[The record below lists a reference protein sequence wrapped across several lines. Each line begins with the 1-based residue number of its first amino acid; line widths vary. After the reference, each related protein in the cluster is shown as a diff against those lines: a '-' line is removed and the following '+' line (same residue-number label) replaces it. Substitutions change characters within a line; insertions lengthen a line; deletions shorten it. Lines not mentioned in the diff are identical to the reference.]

1 MPDIYINTDR
11 PVDRSIVAG
20 INQPQREAPVGAFVA
35 GSSYDT
41 NIYFVLNDGSYDPAS
56 GSVNADVQ
64 VAIST
69 ISDPISGSYTL
80 TDGLAITGDIVY
92 GSSAKSVQDAL
103 NALNGGTGPN
113 LGSPGLVDVVKNSDT
128 QYTITF
134 RTFGAKTALNGN
146 TVSLYPESTPT
157 GSIAVNGS
165 ATEYAQQVIE
175 IVRQPS
181 IYQPNWTEI
190 TNGFN
195 ATLSLNT
202 TRLLQSL
209 VVDNGQPFYIEVK
222 LDGETVAREVV
233 GMELSTMPASAFSG
247 VVIQSLLDQFAA
259 NPLSNSYFDAASWVA
274 ALGDL
279 GGVTSVNGQVGDVF
293 VATTEQ
299 GALADT
305 AVQPASTDTLTN
317 KTIADIS
324 NNVHADLL
332 HLHVRATEPILKGQA
347 VKFDGYNQGQSSIE
361 VSLADQATDIS
372 IGLAQSDIANNALG
386 LVATSGVLEG
396 VDTSNF
402 AEGAILYVNGSGNL
416 QELEPPTGFSQ
427 PIALCLR
434 SNQNNG
440 VLDILA
446 DYPKQPASDVRND
459 STVTGATVKDALEYL
474 ETNLGI
480 QTWGG
485 ITGTL
490 SNQTDLQNALDAKQN
505 ILAEGAFVDGD
516 KTKLDGISPGAQV
529 NDPTTL
535 LDSDIGTTVQA
546 HSTIL
551 DNTTASFTT
560 ADETKLDAIIESP
573 TLGDVTS
580 NGAST
585 TNDISVGRIVTLHPS
600 NPANNNSATGNQACS
615 IGGVANVVN
624 GNRSV
629 SYGGRENQV
638 LGNDSSTIGGFG
650 QIVNGQEAEGL
661 GSTDTTLNTKY
672 TTAIGTINSVVGLGT
687 QGTSSNAS
695 KHSSVLG
702 GDTNIIESATEAVI
716 VGGTT
721 NTIQSTHHR
730 SVILGG
736 QNITTDAA
744 DTAYVPNLNVGS
756 GFKMPTG
763 ATDKYVLTTNANGVG
778 TWQENLSAGSA
789 SFAFNDNGASDQII
803 GDIPANWRNVTRKPN
818 DQLIIIGTSC
828 TDIGSLAFV
837 GHNNSDGGLHL
848 PDSVL
853 TIGTFAFQSYAG
865 NSLTKG
871 TLRLPVNLTRVEM
884 GVFQLA
890 KFSGELNLPS
900 GLTYIGTNAFAEGIY
915 GGDLT
920 IPNQVTEVGLNGFY
934 NNSFSGN
941 LTLPTS
947 LTTVGSGAFRNNA
960 GLTTC
965 DCYTTKTAI
974 DVTNSLNGTS
984 IATIHARATDATWT
998 AGAGQTIG
1006 DKTGITVIK
1015 DLT

>member
-41 NIYFVLNDGSYDPAS
+41 NLYFVRNDGSFDPAS

-64 VAIST
+64 IAIST
-69 ISDPISGSYTL
+69 ISDPVSGSYTL
-80 TDGLAITGDIVY
+80 TDGLAITGNIVY

-175 IVRQPS
+175 IVRQPA

-195 ATLSLNT
+195 ATIALNT

-209 VVDNGQPFYIEVK
+209 VVDQGQPFFIEVK
-222 LDGETVAREVV
+222 LDGETVAREVI

-259 NPLSNSYFDAASWVA
+259 NPLSNSYFDSASWVA
-274 ALGDL
+274 ALGDNF
-279 GGVTSVNGQVGDVF
+279 VTSVNGQVGDVL
-293 VATTEQ
+293 VATVEQ

-332 HLHVRATEPILKGQA
+332 HLHVRANEAISKGQA
-347 VKFDGYNQGQSSIE
+347 VKFDSYNQGQGSIE

-372 IGLAQSDIANNALG
+372 IGLAQGDIALNQLG
-386 LVATSGVLEG
+386 LVATSGVLED
-396 VDTSNF
+396 VDTS
-402 AEGAILYVNGSGNL
+402 AYTEGAILYVNGSGDL
-416 QELEPPTGFSQ
+416 QETEPTTGFSQ

-474 ETNLGI
+474 ETNLGV

-505 ILAEGAFVDGD
+505 ILAEGAFIDGD

-546 HSTIL
+546 HSTVL
-551 DNTTASFTT
+551 DATTANFTT
-560 ADETKLDAIIESP
+560 AAALKLNDIEAGATKGGTAQDDSTLAIKPRLDTKSGSVAGGARGLDAID
-573 TLGDVTS
+573 LQVAR
-580 NGAST
+580 NAST
-585 TNDISVGRIVTLHPS
+585 QVASGTRSMILAGTNNTASSSGATVIAANSS
-600 NPANNNSATGNQACS
+600 NATGNGS
-615 IGGVANVVN
+615 VIIGGSSNN
-624 GNRSV
+624 SSGSND
-629 SYGGRENQV
+629 EI
-638 LGNDSSTIGGFG
+638 LGSQNSSTSGT
-650 QIVNGQEAEGL
+650 
-661 GSTDTTLNTKY
+661 GST
-672 TTAIGTINSVVGLGT
+672 IVGGSGCSNSGNWGI
-687 QGTSSNAS
+687 
-695 KHSSVLG
+695 VLG
-702 GDTNIIESATEAVI
+702 GLNHQITQPRGSVIGGSGNIVNHVNSAVI
-716 VGGTT
+716 GCT
-721 NTIQSTHHR
+721 NT
-730 SVILGG
+730 
-736 QNITTDAA
+736 TTDAG
-744 DTAYVPNLNVGS
+744 DTVFVPSLNVGA
-756 GFKMPTG
+756 GYKMPTG
-763 ATDKYVLTTNANGVG
+763 AGDGYVLTTDANGVG
-778 TWQENLSAGSA
+778 TWQEPA
-789 SFAFNDNGASDQII
+789 SVSGGVQSKATAS
-803 GDIPANWRNVTRKPN
+803 G
-818 DQLIIIGTSC
+818 
-828 TDIGSLAFV
+828 
-837 GHNNSDGGLHL
+837 
-848 PDSVL
+848 VL
-853 TIGTFAFQSYAG
+853 TIDY
-865 NSLTKG
+865 SLGANVKT
-871 TLRLPVNLTRVEM
+871 TL
-884 GVFQLA
+884 
-890 KFSGELNLPS
+890 
-900 GLTYIGTNAFAEGIY
+900 
-915 GGDLT
+915 
-920 IPNQVTEVGLNGFY
+920 TESV
-934 NNSFSGN
+934 
-941 LTLPTS
+941 
-947 LTTVGSGAFRNNA
+947 
-960 GLTTC
+960 
-965 DCYTTKTAI
+965 
-974 DVTNSLNGTS
+974 TS
-984 IATIHARATDATWT
+984 IAITNAVEGDSGLIIFDTDGLATYSMTVGLANKVLSGYPVDFQSLT
-998 AGAGQTIG
+998 ANDIITMGYYYNGSGLYLYISQIG
-1006 DKTGITVIK
+1006 
-1015 DLT
+1015 